1 MFVDWY
7 DICSLDQ
14 LPEGGK
20 VAIFIDTSGSM
31 NMRTVSQSYDK
42 LVQKLN
48 ERNIT
53 IITVTNPNE
62 DWIAPFLT
70 DLT

>member
-1 MFVDWY
+1 
-7 DICSLDQ
+7 
-14 LPEGGK
+14 
-20 VAIFIDTSGSM
+20 M

-53 IITVTNPNE
+53 IITVTNSNE

-70 DLT
+70 DLS